1 MKLAAL
7 ASLTVG
13 VTTLAALAAPASAQP
28 ALTPLVEPAGAPHEP
43 VATAADAKSPT
54 TAVLLSLGGTAGSVA
69 LMVAGAN
76 SSGSNADSLITVG
89 LLSTLI
95 TPSLG
100 HWYAGHYLTAGMAMR
115 AGGGVLVI
123 AGVAQALGSEFSS
136 ESSDGGDSGDA
147 GATMFLLGAGLYLG
161 GALYDIA
168 TAPSAAEHWND
179 KHLQLAPTMVSS
191 GTHTTVGLGLG
202 GSF

>member
-13 VTTLAALAAPASAQP
+13 VTALAAPASAQP
-28 ALTPLVEPAGAPHEP
+28 ALTPLVEPAGAPREP

-54 TAVLLSLGGTAGSVA
+54 TAILLSLGGTAGSVA

-76 SSGSNADSLITVG
+76 SSGANADSLITAG
-89 LLSTLI
+89 LLSTLV

-100 HWYAGHYLTAGMAMR
+100 HWYAGHYLTAGMPMR

-123 AGVAQALGSEFSS
+123 AGLAKALGSEN
-136 ESSDGGDSGDA
+136 SDGGGNGDA
-147 GATMFLLGAGLYLG
+147 GATMFLAGAGLYLG
-161 GALYDIA
+161 GVLYDIA

-179 KHLQLAPTMVSS
+179 KHLQIAPTMVSS

>member
-7 ASLTVG
+7 ASLVAGITV
-13 VTTLAALAAPASAQP
+13 TALAAPASAQP
-28 ALTPLVEPAGAPHEP
+28 ALTPLVEPASAPREP
-43 VATAADAKSPT
+43 LATPADAKSPT
-54 TAVLLSLGGTAGSVA
+54 TAILLSLGGTAGSLA

-76 SSGSNADSLITVG
+76 SSGANADSLVTVG
-89 LLSTLI
+89 LLSTLV

-100 HWYAGHYLTAGMAMR
+100 HWYAGHYLTGGMAMR

-123 AGVAQALGSEFSS
+123 AGLAQALGSSLDS
-136 ESSDGGDSGDA
+136 ENSGSGDNGDSGA
-147 GATMFLLGAGLYLG
+147 AMFLVGAGLYVG

-168 TAPSAAEHWND
+168 TAPSAAERWNTT
-179 KHLQLAPTMVSS
+179 HLQLAPTMVSS